1 MVTYRPI
8 KKWLL
13 PLLSIIIGLAIGYTV
28 FPSEQ
33 QHRLQVWE
41 KALDIYENDN
51 YAIETVYSRD
61 DQLYSSSKGTWTN
74 NRASYDVSTPVS
86 DDTNFNFTVYFMEDK
101 IYVNSGEEWVYGERP
116 HRLIQEFI
124 PLDQPFTWVRDLLKN
139 ADEIMIEKADFAV
152 IYRAYFKNFND
163 IEFRGVRL
171 EEQKNT
177 TLEMTIFNGQLDT
190 IELDA
195 EPIRPKTVGPL
206 VSYPEKLIY
215 RLEFKSSDITNLEL
229 PADANTSKEL
239 E

>member
-1 MVTYRPI
+1 MGTYRPI

-13 PLLSIIIGLAIGYTV
+13 PLLSIIIGLAIGFSV

-33 QHRLQVWE
+33 QHRLQAWE
-41 KALDIYENDN
+41 KALEIYESENFS
-51 YAIETVYSRD
+51 IETVYTRD
-61 DQLYSSSKGTWTN
+61 DQLYSSSIGTWMHD
-74 NRASYDVSTPVS
+74 RASYDVSTPVS

-139 ADEIMIEKADFAV
+139 ADEIMIDKADFSI
-152 IYRAYFKNFND
+152 IYRAFFKNFND
-163 IEFRGVRL
+163 IEFRGIRL
-171 EEQKNT
+171 EEQQNT
-177 TLEMTIFNGQLDT
+177 TLEMTIFNGRLDT
-190 IELDA
+190 IELYA

-206 VSYPEKLIY
+206 VSYPEKLVY
-215 RLEFKSSDITNLEL
+215 RLEFNPTDITNLEL
-229 PADANTSKEL
+229 PADAHSAKEL